1 MREIVK
7 AVANS
12 SGIGFIA
19 NIVLMM
25 LDESEHRSISYRVA
39 DTVIIRK

>member
-7 AVANS
+7 AVAHS

-25 LDESEHRSISYRVA
+25 LDESEHRSISDRVA
-39 DTVIIRK
+39 DTVITRK